1 MEAEISP
8 LPLHQRISLIIPLSH
23 LPHHLLK
30 EVTAIFKSLLPLLD
44 YFLAVEQPIQATESH
59 CEGDESEEGERAFGL
74 VAVEAVFIPAFE
86 LTVRFSPL
94 LFDLRLFPAN
104 SGFEPLRLDSLENNG
119 AVCLHLVPI
128 LDLLAVVDDREA
140 PLFDRD
146 FADDFL

>member
-1 MEAEISP
+1 
-8 LPLHQRISLIIPLSH
+8 
-23 LPHHLLK
+23 
-30 EVTAIFKSLLPLLD
+30 LLD
-44 YFLAVEQPIQATESH
+44 YFLAVEQPIQATESY

-86 LTVRFSPL
+86 LTVRFSTL
-94 LFDLRLFPAN
+94 LFNLCLFAAN
-104 SGFEPLRLDSLENNG
+104 SCFEPLRLDSLENNG

-128 LDLLAVVDDREA
+128 FDLLAVVDDCEA